1 MPLIFILFFFRLKL
15 TFSCMM
21 ELNKYPL
28 DDQTCTMEIASCKWY
43 ILWYTDPWPNYLWF
57 LTKYLDPCLYYT
69 FDLTHQIPQG
79 ICLFTTFQQI
89 QSRTSNV
96 LSQEDLQ
103 ICLNNILLKQLLR
116 YWIIYWFCRF
126 LLSEMKWYCSLDT
139 IFYRHIY

>member
-1 MPLIFILFFFRLKL
+1 
-15 TFSCMM
+15 MM

-57 LTKYLDPCLYYT
+57 RTKYLDPCLYYI

-89 QSRTSNV
+89 QSGTSNV
-96 LSQEDLQ
+96 LSLEDLQ
-103 ICLNNILLKQLLR
+103 TFFVCLNNILLKQLLR
-116 YWIIYWFCRF
+116 YWIIGLYMGFVDFCC
-126 LLSEMKWYCSLDT
+126 LKWNDIAPLIQYFT
-139 IFYRHIY
+139 GIYTS